1 MDNLMAKLQ
10 LVLVG
15 VIAVAT
21 KQEDIVATSTFTS
34 LTYIASIILATP
46 TTIIVVEMPT
56 TTSTITS
63 STTATLL

>member
-1 MDNLMAKLQ
+1 MAKLQ

-21 KQEDIVATSTFTS
+21 KQEDLLVATSTFTS